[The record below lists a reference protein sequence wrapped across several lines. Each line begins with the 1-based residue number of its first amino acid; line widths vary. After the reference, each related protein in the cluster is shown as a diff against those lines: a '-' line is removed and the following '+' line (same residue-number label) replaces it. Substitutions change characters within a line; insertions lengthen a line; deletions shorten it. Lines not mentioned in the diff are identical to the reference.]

1 MTKASLKVKIKELNP
16 DCNPKHLSL
25 MNLAELK
32 LAADGNLS
40 SAVSE
45 YKKRLVLS
53 NTKSSEIQAKSDKN
67 KAIKVANTKKI
78 EEFDKKKF
86 GKNLKEVT
94 DEIEK
99 AINILGKG
107 NSTKGRRML
116 MNAKEIARRNNAA
129 NLKKIGKK
137 ISGYDKIIRTIDAI
151 AMRHPTS
158 GGSTFGDNL

>member
-99 AINILGKG
+99 AIIIIGKG
-107 NSTKGRRML
+107 NSAKGRRML

-129 NLKKIGKK
+129 SLKKNGKK
-137 ISGYDKIIRTIDAI
+137 LSGYDKIIRTIDAI
-151 AMRHPTS
+151 QWRRP
-158 GGSTFGDNL
+158 DNL